1 MSNMW
6 ANSMDMEP
14 VVNEIESYLQT
25 IHKEVTVAIMGCAV
39 NGPGEA
45 KHADIA
51 IAGGKKEGLLIKKGK
66 IIEKIPQ
73 DQIVARLKEE
83 INLIRKKSQRSAEI
97 SSL

>member
-1 MSNMW
+1 
-6 ANSMDMEP
+6 MEP
-14 VVNEIESYLQT
+14 VVNEVESYLQT

-51 IAGGKKEGLLIKKGK
+51 IASRKKEGLLIKKGK

-83 INLIRKKSQRSAEI
+83 IDKF
-97 SSL
+97 